1 MFGIKPPSLSDL
13 EVFFCLFLEERNF
26 RKKSMVACPHSGQMQ
41 IAGLSDYRKQTDRAI
56 ENIQKSIDCINENF
70 ILKDDYRKLER

>member
-1 MFGIKPPSLSDL
+1 MA
-13 EVFFCLFLEERNF
+13 
-26 RKKSMVACPHSGQMQ
+26 ACPHSGQMQ

-70 ILKDDYRKLER
+70 ILKDDYRKLERLQSNKQAVEYQTSYLRRNNDRILGLYVIK